1 MSLSGEEQKAPMS
14 LSGEEQKAPMSLS
27 GEEQKAPMSLSGEEQ
42 SVLVAKAPANIPGAP
57 RISRQRAVLIVIAAL
72 AAAGAVI
79 GALWAWLAPQI
90 HGVVALTRSGDRV
103 HAYLGG
109 ESDHFF
115 TSAFMLVG
123 MLVVLAVVAAV
134 ALWQWTA
141 HRGPVLVAALSIGCA
156 VAAVVAAGVGAAL
169 AHLRFGSVDV
179 AGAPVTPEH
188 RVHYVVEAAS
198 VFFGHSPLQVAG
210 TIMFPAAMAALV
222 YALIAVSTVRDD
234 LGAWP
239 PVETPTY
246 PVIPPAVS
254 PPSV

>member
-1 MSLSGEEQKAPMS
+1 
-14 LSGEEQKAPMSLS
+14 MSLS